1 MVSVS
6 PDSGAAF
13 LPESWR
19 RIAMFITLEGIEGS
33 GKTTQLPHIRDF
45 LEGFGRPCVVTRE
58 PGGTP
63 TGQKIRSILLHP
75 ENTGLAPRAEL
86 LLYFADR
93 VQHVQQVVLPALS
106 AGKTVLCDR
115 YVDAT
120 IVYQGMARGLG
131 VDLVESLH
139 RLLLDD
145 LKPDLT
151 LLFDLSAKKGLA
163 RAWQALNQGG
173 RPAAESRFEFEDRDF
188 HERVRNG
195 YLELACREPDRYRVI
210 DAGKDEEQVRAAVF
224 EIVSEELKRR

>member
-1 MVSVS
+1 
-6 PDSGAAF
+6 
-13 LPESWR
+13 
-19 RIAMFITLEGIEGS
+19 MFITLEGIEGS
-33 GKTTQLPHIRDF
+33 GKTTQLSHIRDF
-45 LEGFGRPCVVTRE
+45 LEGSGRSCVVTRE

-63 TGQKIRSILLHP
+63 TGRQIRSILLDP

-93 VQHVQQVVLPALS
+93 VQHVEQVVLPALS

-115 YVDAT
+115 FVDAT

-131 VDLVESLH
+131 GDLVESLH

-151 LLFDLSAKKGLA
+151 LLFDLPAHKGLA
-163 RAWQALNQGG
+163 RAWRALNQGG
-173 RPAAESRFEFEDRDF
+173 RPAAESRFESEDRDF

-195 YLELACREPDRYRVI
+195 YLELARREPDRYRVI
-210 DAGKDEEQVRAAVF
+210 DAAAAEEQVRAAV
-224 EIVSEELKRR
+224 ISVISEELKRR

>member
-1 MVSVS
+1 
-6 PDSGAAF
+6 
-13 LPESWR
+13 
-19 RIAMFITLEGIEGS
+19 MFITLEGIEGS

-45 LEGFGRPCVVTRE
+45 LEGLGRLCVVTRE

-63 TGQKIRSILLHP
+63 TGLKIRSILLDP
-75 ENTGLAPRAEL
+75 ENTGLTPRTEL

-93 VQHVQQVVLPALS
+93 VQHVEQVVLPALS

-131 VDLVESLH
+131 ADLVESLH

-151 LLFDLSAKKGLA
+151 LLFDLPAQTGLA
-163 RAWQALNQGG
+163 RAWGALNRGG
-173 RPAAESRFEFEDRDF
+173 RPAAESRFESEERQF
-188 HERVRNG
+188 HERVRSG
-195 YLELACREPDRYRVI
+195 YLKLARREPDRYRII
-210 DAGKDEEQVRAAVF
+210 DAAADEERVRAAVF
-224 EIVSEELKRR
+224 SVISEELKRR